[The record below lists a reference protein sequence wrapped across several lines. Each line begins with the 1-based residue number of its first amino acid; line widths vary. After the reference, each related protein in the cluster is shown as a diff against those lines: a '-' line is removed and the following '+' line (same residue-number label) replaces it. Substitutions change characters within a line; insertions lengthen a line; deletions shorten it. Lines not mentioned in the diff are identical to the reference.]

1 MRRPVWLLVPAIL
14 VAAMACGHSG
24 PAASP
29 GTPAA
34 SPGTEATF
42 HLADSGRHVTVN
54 VGDRLSLN
62 LGSSSD
68 RHWVLEGFPRGLF
81 SAPAE
86 HPRGDFTFTALA
98 PGRTQV
104 VVINTFAC
112 PPATVHGCSKP
123 ERGHT
128 PSGSPAASR
137 APGVFTLTV
146 HVV

>member
-1 MRRPVWLLVPAIL
+1 MPRPVWLLAPAIL

-24 PAASP
+24 PAASHV
-29 GTPAA
+29 
-34 SPGTEATF
+34 TEITY
-42 HLADSGRHVTVN
+42 HLADSGLQITVD

-68 RHWVLEGFPRGLF
+68 RHWVLTGFPRGLF

-98 PGRTQV
+98 LGRAQV

-123 ERGHT
+123 EPVNT
-128 PSGSPAASR
+128 FSDSPAAAR
-137 APGVFTLTV
+137 VPGKFTLTV
-146 HVV
+146 HVI